1 MCNGSE
7 SRVALKTTLIA
18 AVLSATAAF
27 AAATWV
33 YLPETPRSTVAEPL
47 SFDTDLPA
55 AERLAALEQAVS
67 QEQSARQLLQEEIM
81 FLTEEL
87 DLLRGAGPVQKASV
101 ETSTEESAG
110 SSYERRRERY
120 ARRNSPEARTE
131 RLVEAGIDA
140 GLAGWIVQREQELQ
154 MDSLQARFEAGRNG
168 DPIDYYRNRY
178 SGSEVL
184 REELGDP
191 DYERYLEANGRSTS
205 VGVSSVI
212 GSSPAQAAGLKPGD
226 EIVRY
231 DGNRVFSMS
240 DITAATMTGEP
251 GQTIIVDVLRDGLTM
266 QVVLPRGPL
275 GITAGRTRR

>member
-1 MCNGSE
+1 M
-7 SRVALKTTLIA
+7 KTTLLA
-18 AVLSATAAF
+18 AVLSAAAAF

-33 YLPETPRSTVAEPL
+33 YLPDKPRPVAAESL
-47 SFDTDLPA
+47 TFDTDLPA
-55 AERLAALEQAVS
+55 AERLAALERAVS

-87 DLLRGAGPVQKASV
+87 DLLRTAEPVQQARV
-101 ETSTEESAG
+101 ESETEESSA

-131 RLVEAGIDA
+131 RLVEAGIDV

-168 DPIDYYRNRY
+168 DPIDYYRDRY

-205 VGVSSVI
+205 VSVSSVI
-212 GSSPAQAAGLKPGD
+212 GSSPAQSAGLKPGD
-226 EIVRY
+226 EIVSY

-251 GQTIIVDVLRDGLTM
+251 GQTIVVDVLRDGLTM